1 MNKQMTKQKEQ
12 KTAMQTYRI
21 EFGSDDRLYSV
32 SFKAAIARPEL
43 YEMLAAARGSLYENF
58 PEVIWAYLDSHCPEN
73 SDFASGASCLEHD
86 NVMAAAG
93 RLLYDGSC
101 DILDQIA
108 GGADAYYGIMDHQRR
123 MDGNYCEGCYCAV
136 SRTVSGQSG
145 FSECHVIGQI
155 FGCDAQRGMGESFF
169 AIRKSMDGRQMYT
182 LDQSDGYPV
191 LGPFGCVDVA
201 GLLVNIHSIVTKE
214 EAARVANR

>member
-58 PEVIWAYLDSHCPEN
+58 PEVIRAYLDSHCPEN

-86 NVMAAAG
+86 NVMADCFMTAPVIFWIKSLAG
-93 RLLYDGSC
+93 RMPITGLWIISAGWTETAAKDV
-101 DILDQIA
+101 IA
-108 GGADAYYGIMDHQRR
+108 PCPELFPGRVGF
-123 MDGNYCEGCYCAV
+123 
-136 SRTVSGQSG
+136 QS
-145 FSECHVIGQI
+145 V
-155 FGCDAQRGMGESFF
+155 M
-169 AIRKSMDGRQMYT
+169 
-182 LDQSDGYPV
+182 
-191 LGPFGCVDVA
+191 
-201 GLLVNIHSIVTKE
+201 
-214 EAARVANR
+214 